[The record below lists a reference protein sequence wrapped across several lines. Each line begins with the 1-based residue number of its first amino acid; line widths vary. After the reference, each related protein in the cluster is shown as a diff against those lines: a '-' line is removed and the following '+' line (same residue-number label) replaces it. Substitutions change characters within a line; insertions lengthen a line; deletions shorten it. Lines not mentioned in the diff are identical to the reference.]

1 MAGSVDSRVAQ
12 SPGGE
17 FAPPSRQLDEERSSR
32 SRDGGAAMDGA
43 TTTSVEEAAG
53 CSGARDRGQ
62 VAQAMTERITD
73 VSRQR
78 GTDAVWSGVAGG
90 PGDRPRTRRKVLCSS
105 GVVAAGCV
113 RARSPFAVTL
123 RRGLHG
129 ARRGL
134 ARDPCGRGTRCG
146 AVSCG
151 ATGPDRGAAGRQAGQ
166 PAGWTAAIRTGRQ
179 PGPPRRGRP
188 RGAPG
193 LRAHPENRGEP
204 RTRPIG
210 ADSCQGA
217 GMRSG
222 DGSGATRSRPGNRPM
237 NRTTSPAGLFGRVT
251 SGGADRSRDRAGRAG
266 GENL

>member
-151 ATGPDRGAAGRQAGQ
+151 ATGPDRGAAGRQAG
-166 PAGWTAAIRTGRQ
+166 PLRSG
-179 PGPPRRGRP
+179 PGGSLDHLAEDDHGA
-188 RGAPG
+188 RGALGPY
-193 LRAHPENRGEP
+193 PENRGVP
-204 RTRPIG
+204 RTRPFG

-217 GMRSG
+217 GMGSG
-222 DGSGATRSRPGNRPM
+222 DGTGATRSRPGNRPM